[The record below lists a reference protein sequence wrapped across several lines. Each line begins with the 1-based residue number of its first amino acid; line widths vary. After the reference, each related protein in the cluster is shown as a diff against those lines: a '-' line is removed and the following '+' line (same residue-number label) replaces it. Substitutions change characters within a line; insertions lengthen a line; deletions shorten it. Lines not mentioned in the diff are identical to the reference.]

1 MSIETIKLSQK
12 KNGKGYISSYSV
24 SISNKEA
31 QDCQM
36 FGKRI
41 IKIIDP
47 DRGEIILKAKRFTL
61 TIEMLRKIV
70 ELKELEKEEDRYIHS
85 LYCADSKAMTM
96 SEAMRMFE
104 DEQTGKLEWPAYN
117 KLEAYLLSLS
127 MENIVDLALMMYLGR
142 DMDCN
147 MDTNPGED
155 RFLEFY
161 DRYDD
166 VVTGKNKEELVD
178 IILEKTPLLMYLRAG
193 YRLLNAPRGT
203 SIDSFFHNW
212 DEM

>member
-1 MSIETIKLSQK
+1 MSMETIKLSQK
-12 KNGKGYISSYSV
+12 KNGKGYVSSYSV

-31 QDCQM
+31 LNCQM
-36 FGKRI
+36 VGKRI
-41 IKIIDP
+41 IKMVDT
-47 DRGEIILKAKRFTL
+47 DRGEIIIKAKQFTIV
-61 TIEMLRKIV
+61 IEILRKIV
-70 ELKELEKEEDRYIHS
+70 ELKELEKQESEYINS
-85 LYCADSKAMTM
+85 LYCADRRVMTA
-96 SEAMRMFE
+96 SEYFKMFADKQAE
-104 DEQTGKLEWPAYN
+104 KLKRPAYE

-161 DRYDD
+161 DRYNDI
-166 VVTGKNKEELVD
+166 VTGKSKEELVD
-178 IILEKTPLLMYLRAG
+178 IILEKTPLLMYLRTG

-203 SIDSFFHNW
+203 SIDSFFHSW